1 MATPKVVSQ
10 VVAGSSQ
17 GGRPRQE
24 DRFYARSHIPVGT
37 STVSFFGVWD
47 GTVDALAADFV
58 HTRCCT
64 HHLNAPSFRVVEQ
77 LLASG
82 GSDQDLGK
90 ALRSV
95 VAEAYKSTDAEL
107 LTQCRVLKN
116 HYSSTTSVTVLV
128 AGGVMAVGNLG
139 DSPLFVISRTPSG
152 GVIGSQVTTD
162 HKPDQPVERARIEG
176 SGGSVQFLHRHNN
189 KPFIRGG
196 DFDRRKAS
204 GESAMQLQYSRAFG
218 GKDLKPFGLSA
229 EPSVV
234 LIPLDSVEGMILCSD
249 GISDVTSPSDAASIV
264 ASALASGADA
274 AAALVT
280 WGVSRR
286 AAVGM
291 DADNCTAMVVSFGS
305 PQQRVVSLL
314 QSADFPN
321 NCTQ

>member
-1 MATPKVVSQ
+1 MAAPKVVCTVS
-10 VVAGSSQ
+10 AASSQ

-24 DRFYARSHIPVGT
+24 DRFYAQTHIPVGKNA
-37 STVSFFGVWD
+37 VSFFGVWD

-58 HTRCCT
+58 HSRCCS
-64 HHLNAPSFRVVEQ
+64 HHLKAPSFRVVDH
-77 LLASG
+77 LLACG
-82 GSDQDLGK
+82 GSGHEFEK

-95 VAEAYKSTDAEL
+95 VIEAYKSTDDEL
-107 LTQCRVLKN
+107 LAQCHALKN
-116 HYSSTTSVTVLV
+116 HYSSTTSVTALV
-128 AGGVMAVGNLG
+128 AGGYIAIGNLG
-139 DSPLFVISRTPSG
+139 DSPLFVVSRAPAG
-152 GVIGSQVTTD
+152 GFTGSQITTD

-176 SGGSVQFLHRHNN
+176 SGGSVQYLHRHNN

-196 DFDRRKAS
+196 DFERRKAT

-218 GKDLKPFGLSA
+218 GKDLKPFGLSS
-229 EPSVV
+229 EPSVTV
-234 LIPLDSVEGMILCSD
+234 IPLDSAEGVILCSD

-264 ASALASGADA
+264 ASAWTAGTDA

-305 PQQRVVSLL
+305 SEQRIVSRL